1 MGNCGRSVTTLRHIV
16 LMILVALFAANPV
29 MACCLSGHSQVTE
42 VSAVEDTPPCHE
54 IARSAPHSGVS
65 GADVET
71 QSETLCPGCTG
82 CYSAILT
89 ASTAEDG
96 IYLQKIDDTGMIL
109 PRQAHLVPASH
120 AVLLRKTGPPGQRV
134 VLAQTPVRL
143 KQRLLI

>member
-1 MGNCGRSVTTLRHIV
+1 MTKLRPIV
-16 LMILVALFAANPV
+16 MVILVALFAANPV
-29 MACCLSGHSQVTE
+29 MACCVVGHSKVTDA
-42 VSAVEDTPPCHE
+42 SAVEDAPPCHE
-54 IARSAPHSGVS
+54 MARSTPHSGVS
-65 GADVET
+65 GTDVET

-82 CYSAILT
+82 CDSAVLT

-109 PRQAHLVPASH
+109 PRRAHLVPASH
-120 AVLLRKTGPPGQRV
+120 VVLLRKTGPPGQRV